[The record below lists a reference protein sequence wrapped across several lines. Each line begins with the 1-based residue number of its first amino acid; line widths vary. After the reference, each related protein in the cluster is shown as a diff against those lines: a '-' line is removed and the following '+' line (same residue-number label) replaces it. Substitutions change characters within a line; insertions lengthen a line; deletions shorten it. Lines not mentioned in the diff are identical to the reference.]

1 MDWPG
6 NSPDMN
12 PIEHVWYEMKKK
24 IGKCNPQNRCELLVA
39 IENSWREVLDSDF
52 VNNLYDTMPNRIKAI
67 IKARGG
73 VTKY

>member
-1 MDWPG
+1 MKWPG

-24 IGKCNPQNRCELLVA
+24 IANCKPQNRQQLIADVHK
-39 IENSWREVLDSDF
+39 SWEEVLKSDY
-52 VNNLYDTMPNRIKAI
+52 VKNLYETMPNRIEAL
-67 IKARGG
+67 IKASGG